1 MRPAALPLSRPL
13 GGPVRVSRG
22 CVAAPALVSLQ
33 LQQSRHVASLNKALL
48 LGVVASDPVFAPLSN
63 SQDGTE
69 SSDPDAAPRRPGV
82 WSFSVGTSSQSRD
95 RATGEWKNDIQWH
108 QIKHFTADSDW
119 KYAQKSVARGAV
131 VLVEGKI
138 RHTKNPETEKWYT
151 NAAKII
157 ESFIVPKSSGVDQ
170 IIPPQV
176 IANAKGIAILSV
188 IKAGFLFSG
197 RGGSGIVLARLSDGC
212 KFSGC
217 ITNHV
222 CLYKQTPALAA
233 WSAPSA
239 IGTAGFGAG
248 GQIGVEITDF
258 VIILN
263 TADAVK
269 AFSHGGNVTLGGNLS
284 VAAGPVGRN
293 AEASGSILNLAPIY
307 SYSVTKGLF
316 VGISLEGSVI
326 IERKETNATFYRRKV
341 TAKEI
346 LSGSVPPP
354 PAAEDLYRALNRRT
368 EDEVANAANYTGPSN
383 PMLAKLTT
391 FGRKDASGGR
401 YSSNSHTSPNDTDYR
416 TPPFGNSRISSPV
429 GSTTSGIGSVAYGRT
444 AFPTP
449 ASAAG
454 LDRVTAMYD
463 FDGQREGDLS
473 FRTGDT
479 ITVLQK
485 NANDWW
491 VGRIGGRE
499 GVFPANYVQ

>member
-1 MRPAALPLSRPL
+1 MSDPSAERQATCPSSLPLRAIL
-13 GGPVRVSRG
+13 
-22 CVAAPALVSLQ
+22 
-33 LQQSRHVASLNKALL
+33 
-48 LGVVASDPVFAPLSN
+48 
-63 SQDGTE
+63 
-69 SSDPDAAPRRPGV
+69 
-82 WSFSVGTSSQSRD
+82 D
-95 RATGEWKNDIQWH
+95 R
-108 QIKHFTADSDW
+108 
-119 KYAQKSVARGAV
+119 
-131 VLVEGKI
+131 
-138 RHTKNPETEKWYT
+138 
-151 NAAKII
+151 AAKII

-197 RGGSGIVLARLSDGC
+197 RGGSGIVVARLSDG
-212 KFSGC
+212 S
-217 ITNHV
+217 
-222 CLYKQTPALAA
+222 

-326 IERKETNATFYRRKV
+326 IERKETNAAFYRRKV

-391 FGRKDASGGR
+391 FGRKDASGSKNGG
-401 YSSNSHTSPNDTDYR
+401 NSYASPNETDYR
-416 TPPFGNSRISSPV
+416 SPPFGNSRISSP
-429 GSTTSGIGSVAYGRT
+429 IGSASSGNGGAVYGRT
-444 AFPTP
+444 ALPTP
-449 ASAAG
+449 APAG
-454 LDRVTAMYD
+454 GLERVTAMYD

-473 FRTGDT
+473 FRTGET

-491 VGRIGGRE
+491 LGRIGGRE

>member
-1 MRPAALPLSRPL
+1 MLDAAASPMHAIIPR
-13 GGPVRVSRG
+13 
-22 CVAAPALVSLQ
+22 C
-33 LQQSRHVASLNKALL
+33 RHFGSFNKAIL
-48 LGVVASDPVFAPLSN
+48 LGIVSNDPVFFPFRTDSHPDIPAPSR
-63 SQDGTE
+63 SED
-69 SSDPDAAPRRPGV
+69 APRRPGI
-82 WSFSVGTSSQSRD
+82 WSFSVGTTSQIRD
-95 RATGEWKNDIQWH
+95 RTTGEWKSDTQWH
-108 QIKHFTADSDW
+108 RIKHFATDAEW
-119 KYAQKSVARGAV
+119 KYAHKAVSRGSC
-131 VLVEGKI
+131 VLVEGNIKYS
-138 RHTKNPETEKWYT
+138 KNQETERWYT
-151 NAAKII
+151 DVIAEKVVAAKII

-197 RGGSGIVLARLSDGC
+197 RGGSGIVVARLSDG
-212 KFSGC
+212 S
-217 ITNHV
+217 
-222 CLYKQTPALAA
+222 

-326 IERKETNATFYRRKV
+326 IERKETNAAFYRRKV

-391 FGRKDASGGR
+391 FGRKDASGSKNG
-401 YSSNSHTSPNDTDYR
+401 SNSYASPNETDYR
-416 TPPFGNSRISSPV
+416 SPPFGNSRISSP
-429 GSTTSGIGSVAYGRT
+429 IGSASSGNGGAVYGRT
-444 AFPTP
+444 ALPTP
-449 ASAAG
+449 APAG
-454 LDRVTAMYD
+454 GLERVTAMYD

-473 FRTGDT
+473 FRTGET

-491 VGRIGGRE
+491 LGRIGGRE